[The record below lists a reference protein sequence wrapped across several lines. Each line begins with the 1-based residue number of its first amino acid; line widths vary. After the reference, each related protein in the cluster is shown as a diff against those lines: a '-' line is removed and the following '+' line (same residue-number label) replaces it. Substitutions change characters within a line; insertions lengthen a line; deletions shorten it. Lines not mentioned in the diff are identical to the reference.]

1 MFNRIGGII
10 AIISLMFLVA
20 CVTPTPTPTPT
31 PAGPLTVTILHT
43 NDMHGYLEG
52 QKIKGGDGIEF
63 EFGGLGNVM
72 GTIARLKQEA
82 PGPVLLFDIGDLW
95 VGTFAS
101 NRDQGKTIIA
111 AMNTMGYD
119 AMTLGNHDFDQGV
132 AIVQARASEA
142 KFPML
147 IANIVEASSGKV
159 PAWAKAYIVKEIGGV
174 RFGIVGVGYTRT
186 PGISS
191 KVKELQAFK
200 FIDELDA
207 LKQILPEVKSKS
219 DVIIVLSHAG
229 FDTDQRIAAALP
241 EINVIVG
248 GHTHTELRTP
258 KVIGNTIIVQAGSK
272 AQNVGRL
279 ELTIDRAT
287 KQISG
292 YSKDN
297 VLFAAVSNKA
307 QTPKEIAEMFN
318 KLIAEG
324 RAATQKVIGETAIDL
339 VRAYTADGRSTGE
352 YPSGNLVVD
361 AMLWANQAG
370 DTPADFAIHNNAG
383 IRADIPKGTITYG
396 QLFEM
401 LPFDNVLVAMDLKGE
416 HIKAVLEVAV
426 SCPRVNTLV
435 AGMSFTYDCSKP
447 AGNRV
452 SNILIRGKPLDPQK
466 VYRVQTIDYLAT
478 GGDGQIAFRQGTN
491 LIYGEPVIDVVAAY
505 VTKNSPVNPKVEGR
519 IVEAK

>member
-1 MFNRIGGII
+1 MFKRIG
-10 AIISLMFLVA
+10 AIIVIINLILLMA
-20 CVTPTPTPTPT
+20 CAAPTPTPS
-31 PAGPLTVTILHT
+31 GPLTVTILHT

-52 QKIKGGDGIEF
+52 QILKMSDGVTF
-63 EFGGLGNVM
+63 EFGGLPHVM

-82 PGPVLLFDIGDLW
+82 QGPVLLFDTGDLW

-111 AMNTMGYD
+111 AMNSIGYD

-132 AIVQARASEA
+132 AVTQARAREA
-142 KFPML
+142 KFPIL

-159 PAWAKAYIVKEIGGV
+159 PAWAKAYIVKEIEGV
-174 RFGIVGVGYTRT
+174 RFGIIGVGYTRT
-186 PGISS
+186 PSISS

-200 FIDELDA
+200 FVDELEA
-207 LKQILPEVKSKS
+207 LKQILPEVKRQA

-229 FDTDQRIAAALP
+229 FDADQRIAEALP
-241 EINVIVG
+241 DINVIVG
-248 GHTHTELRTP
+248 GHTHTELRMP

-279 ELTIDRAT
+279 ALTIDRAT
-287 KQISG
+287 KKITDYTKS
-292 YSKDN
+292 N
-297 VLFAAVSNKA
+297 LLIAAVSNKA

-318 KLIAEG
+318 KLIEEG
-324 RAATQKVIGETAIDL
+324 RVATRKVIGETLIDL
-339 VRAYTADGRSTGE
+339 VRAYTPDGRSTGE

-370 DTPADFAIHNNAG
+370 DTPADVAMHNNAG
-383 IRADIPKGTITYG
+383 IRADIPKGPITYG
-396 QLFEM
+396 QLYEM

-447 AGNRV
+447 AGSRV
-452 SNILIRGKPLDPQK
+452 SNILIRGKPIDLQK
-466 VYRVQTIDYLAT
+466 VYRVQTIDYLAN
-478 GGDGQIAFRQGTN
+478 GGDGQIAFREGTN
-491 LIYGEPVIDVVAAY
+491 LIYGDPVVDVVAAY

-519 IVEAK
+519 IVEAR

>member
-1 MFNRIGGII
+1 MFQRIGVII
-10 AIISLMFLVA
+10 ALIGFIFLVA
-20 CVTPTPTPTPT
+20 CVAPT
-31 PAGPLTVTILHT
+31 PAGPLTVTIFHT

-52 QKIKGGDGIEF
+52 QKIKGGDGVEF
-63 EFGGLGNVM
+63 EFGGIGNVM
-72 GTIARLKQEA
+72 GTIARLRQER
-82 PGPVLLFDIGDLW
+82 PGPSLLFDTGDLW

-111 AMNTMGYD
+111 AMNAIGYD

-132 AIVQARASEA
+132 AVTQARAAEA
-142 KFPML
+142 KFPIL
-147 IANIVEASSGKV
+147 IANIVQVSSGKV
-159 PAWAKAYIVKEIGGV
+159 PAWAKAYIVKEIGGI
-174 RFGIVGVGYTRT
+174 RFGIVGVSYART
-186 PGISS
+186 PSISS
-191 KVKELQAFK
+191 KSKELQAFK
-200 FIDELDA
+200 FIDELEA

-229 FDTDQRIAAALP
+229 YDTDQRIAAALP
-241 EINVIVG
+241 EINIIVG
-248 GHTHTELRTP
+248 GHTHTELRNP
-258 KVIGNTIIVQAGSK
+258 KVIGETIIVQAGSR

-279 ELTIDRAT
+279 DLTIDRASKKIT
-287 KQISG
+287 D
-292 YSKDN
+292 YSKSN

-307 QTPKEIAEMFN
+307 QTPKEIAEMFG
-318 KLIAEG
+318 KLIEEG
-324 RAATQKVIGETAIDL
+324 RTATKRVIGETAIDL
-339 VRAYTADGRSTGE
+339 ARAFTADGRSTGE
-352 YPSGNLVVD
+352 HPSGNLVVD

-370 DTPADFAIHNNAG
+370 DTPADLAIHNNAG
-383 IRADIPKGTITYG
+383 IRADIPKGPITYG

-447 AGNRV
+447 RGDRV
-452 SNILIRGKPLDPQK
+452 SNILIRGKPMEPQK
-466 VYRVQTIDYLAT
+466 VYRAQTIDYLAA
-478 GGDGQIAFRQGTN
+478 GGDGQAAFKEGTN

-505 VTKNSPVNPKVEGR
+505 VAKNSPVNPKVGGR

>member
-1 MFNRIGGII
+1 MLKRIITFI
-10 AIISLMFLVA
+10 ALSVFLVA
-20 CVTPTPTPTPT
+20 CAAPTPTPTPTPT
-31 PAGPLTVTILHT
+31 GPLTVTIFHT

-52 QKIKGGDGIEF
+52 QKIKGGDGVEF
-63 EFGGLGNVM
+63 EFGGIGNVF
-72 GTIARLKQEA
+72 GTIVRLKQEIA
-82 PGPVLLFDIGDLW
+82 GATLLFDTGDLW

-111 AMNTMGYD
+111 AMNAMHYD
-119 AMTLGNHDFDQGV
+119 AWTLGNHDFDQGV
-132 AIVQARASEA
+132 EIVKARVAEA
-142 KFPML
+142 KFPVL
-147 IANIVEASSGKV
+147 LANIVEASSGQV
-159 PAWAKAYIVKEIGGV
+159 PAWAKPYIIKEIGGV
-174 RFGIVGVGYTRT
+174 RFGIVGVSYTRT

-200 FIDELDA
+200 FVDELEA
-207 LKQILPEVKSKS
+207 LKQILPEVKAKS
-219 DVIIVLSHAG
+219 DLIIVLSHAG
-229 FDTDQRIAAALP
+229 YDTDQRIAAALP

-248 GHTHTELRTP
+248 GHTHTELRNP
-258 KVIGNTIIVQAGSK
+258 KVIGETIIVQAGGR

-279 ELTIDRAT
+279 DLTIDRAT
-287 KQISG
+287 KKITDF
-292 YSKDN
+292 SKSN

-307 QTPKEIAEMFN
+307 QTPPEIAALFN

-324 RAATQKVIGETAIDL
+324 RTATQKVIGETAIDL

-370 DTPADFAIHNNAG
+370 DTPADLAIHNNAG
-383 IRADIPKGTITYG
+383 IRADIPQGPITYG
-396 QLFEM
+396 QLFQM

-416 HIKAVLEVAV
+416 HIKAVLEVAA

-435 AGMSFTYDCSKP
+435 AGMSFTYDCAKP
-447 AGNRV
+447 AGNRI
-452 SNILIRGKPLDPQK
+452 SNILIRGKPIELQK

-478 GGDGQIAFRQGTN
+478 GGDGQIAFREGTR

-505 VTKNSPVNPKVEGR
+505 VAKNSPVNPTVEGR
-519 IVEAK
+519 IVPAKP

>member
-1 MFNRIGGII
+1 MSKRII
-10 AIISLMFLVA
+10 ALVA
-20 CVTPTPTPTPT
+20 LGLLLAACVAPTPAPTPT
-31 PAGPLTVTILHT
+31 PAGPLTVTIFHT

-52 QKIKGGDGIEF
+52 QKIKGGDGVEF
-63 EFGGLGNVM
+63 EFGGVANAM
-72 GTIARLKQEA
+72 GTIVRLKQES
-82 PGPVLLFDIGDLW
+82 PGPALLFDTGDLW

-101 NRDQGKTIIA
+101 NRDQGKTIFA
-111 AMNTMGYD
+111 AMNAMGYD

-132 AIVQARASEA
+132 AVVQARAAEA
-142 KFPML
+142 KFPIL
-147 IANIVEASSGKV
+147 IANIIEASTGKV

-174 RFGIVGVGYTRT
+174 RFGIVGVSYTRT

-200 FIDELDA
+200 FVDELEA

-219 DVIIVLSHAG
+219 DLIVVLSHAG

-248 GHTHTELRTP
+248 GHTHTELRNP
-258 KVIGNTIIVQAGSK
+258 KVIGSTIIVQAGSR

-279 ELTIDRAT
+279 DLTIDRASKKIT
-287 KQISG
+287 D
-292 YSKDN
+292 YSKSN

-307 QTPKEIAEMFN
+307 QTPKEIAEMVT
-318 KLIAEG
+318 KLIADG

-339 VRAYTADGRSTGE
+339 TRAYTADGRSTGE

-361 AMLWANQAG
+361 AMLWAKQAG
-370 DTPADFAIHNNAG
+370 DAPADLAIHNNAG
-383 IRADIPKGTITYG
+383 IRADIPKGSITYG

-426 SCPRVNTLV
+426 SCPRANTLV
-435 AGMSFTYDCSKP
+435 AGMSFTYNCALPS
-447 AGNRV
+447 GNRV
-452 SNILIRGKPLDPQK
+452 SNILIQGKPIDLQK
-466 VYRVQTIDYLAT
+466 MYRVQTIDYLAT
-478 GGDGQIAFRQGTN
+478 GGDGQAAFKEGTN

-505 VTKNSPVNPKVEGR
+505 VTKNSPVNPKVQGR